1 MSRVRQAESSRRL
14 DAMEDA
20 DGLPYVAPLD
30 ANHPLL
36 SAPGD
41 AFDVDEFLLSRSHT
55 SLPDLRIELN
65 DYLATLRAELVRL
78 INENYADF
86 ISLSTDLRGEGETIE
101 LMRAPLPA
109 IVAEIEVRRVRKNK
123 A

>member
-1 MSRVRQAESSRRL
+1 
-14 DAMEDA
+14 MEDA

-30 ANHPLL
+30 ATHPLL

-41 AFDVDEFLLSRSHT
+41 AFDVDEFLLSRAHT
-55 SLPDLRIELN
+55 SLPDLRVELN

-101 LMRAPLPA
+101 LMRAPLLA
-109 IVAEIEVRRVRKNK
+109 IVAEIEVGCGSGCETWI
-123 A
+123 

>member
-1 MSRVRQAESSRRL
+1 
-14 DAMEDA
+14 MEDE

-30 ANHPLL
+30 ATHPLL
-36 SAPGD
+36 SALGD

-55 SLPDLRIELN
+55 SLPDLRTELN
-65 DYLATLRAELVRL
+65 EYLSKLRAELVHL

-101 LMRAPLPA
+101 LMKAPLSA
-109 IVAEIEVRRVRKNK
+109 IATEIEVG
-123 A
+123 

>member
-1 MSRVRQAESSRRL
+1 
-14 DAMEDA
+14 MEDE

-30 ANHPLL
+30 ASHPLL
-36 SAPGD
+36 GASGE

-65 DYLATLRAELVRL
+65 DYLNKLRTELVYL

-86 ISLSTDLRGEGETIE
+86 ISLSTDLRGEGETID
-101 LMRAPLPA
+101 LMRAPLSA
-109 IVAEIEVRRVRKNK
+109 IITEIEARHMRKYQSYF
-123 A
+123 